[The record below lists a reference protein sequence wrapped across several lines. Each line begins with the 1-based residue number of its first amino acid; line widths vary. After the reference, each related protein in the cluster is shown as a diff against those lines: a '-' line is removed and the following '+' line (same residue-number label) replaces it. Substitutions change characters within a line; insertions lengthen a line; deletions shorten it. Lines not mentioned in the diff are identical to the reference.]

1 MAIDRFGLFA
11 GSVRLASGIS
21 FLVDPADPPKPR
33 KAGPGRPKGTR
44 RDPRTRHPA
53 IKKTA

>member
-21 FLVDPADPPKPR
+21 FLVDPANPPKPR